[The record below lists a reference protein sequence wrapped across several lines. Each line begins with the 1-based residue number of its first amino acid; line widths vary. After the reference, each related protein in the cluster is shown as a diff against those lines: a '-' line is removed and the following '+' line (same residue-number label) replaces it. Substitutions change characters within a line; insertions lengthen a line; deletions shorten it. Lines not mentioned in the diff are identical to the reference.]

1 MQSND
6 NLQKSLISRAKS
18 AIELTAAARKAESE
32 GLHQAA
38 KLFRALANSDQVQA
52 IELLRLLG
60 DSDDAADCL
69 SRLIDNR
76 TYEISQM
83 FPTFIERAEVDGDHQ
98 AARLFKNY
106 LASDR
111 LQATMLNEA
120 IDNLNRLRETDY
132 WVCQSCGH
140 LESGDMPLSCKICG
154 GSREK
159 FLRIT

>member
-1 MQSND
+1 LQSND
-6 NLQKSLISRAKS
+6 NLKKALDSRSRSAVELIVASN
-18 AIELTAAARKAESE
+18 KAETE

-52 IELLRLLG
+52 MEILKLLG
-60 DSDDAADCL
+60 DSGDAVECL
-69 SRLIDNR
+69 SRLVDSR

-83 FPTFIERAEVDGDHQ
+83 FPTFIERAENDGNHL
-98 AARLFKNY
+98 AARLFRNY
-106 LASDR
+106 LASAR
-111 LQATMLNEA
+111 LQATMLNDA

-140 LESGDMPLSCKICG
+140 LESGDMPISCKICG